1 MPLDQPAQPPRARI
15 ATLSQGI
22 RLLEQKCSA
31 QNAPNPTAQ
40 KHCVREKSA
49 PLFLPG
55 LEDFMRAMPNH
66 IARSSLFAPLARG
79 RKIQHKNTVLVSRRD
94 AVIKYSGEQL
104 DEAKSDVWLHAMHE
118 AIKHGPLGETIT
130 LNRAAFLRAIGRDT
144 GSTQYAWLHQAMLE
158 LSFGMI
164 TIEATK
170 AGVNKLQIG
179 RTRAL
184 HLIEGFDY
192 DDELEAYTYR
202 IDPRWGELYS
212 NREFALIH
220 WDKRLQIS
228 QGQDMA
234 KAIQRLVATS
244 ADIEQ
249 RYSLDWLKAKL
260 LYTSPTRKF
269 RGALLSALEE
279 LERLEII
286 ADARLEHST
295 KGKEQARWQ
304 KFVHRSKSH
313 RHSVPPV
320 SA

>member
-1 MPLDQPAQPPRARI
+1 MPLDPPAQAQRPRI

-22 RLLEQKCSA
+22 RMLEQKCSA
-31 QNAPNPTAQ
+31 QNAPKPPAQ
-40 KHCVREKSA
+40 KPCTPEKSA

-55 LEDFMRAMPNH
+55 LKDFMRAMPNH
-66 IARSSLFAPLARG
+66 IARSSLFAPVARG
-79 RKIQHKNTVLVSRRD
+79 RKIQHKGTLLVSRLD
-94 AVIKYSGEQL
+94 AVIKYWGNQL
-104 DEAKSDVWLHAMHE
+104 DESKADVWLHGMYE
-118 AIKHGPLGETIT
+118 AIKHGPLGETVTI
-130 LNRAAFLRAIGRDT
+130 NRAAFLRAIGRDT
-144 GSTQYAWLHQAMLE
+144 GSSQYAWLHQAMLE

-192 DDELEAYTYR
+192 NDELETYTYR

-212 NREFALIH
+212 NREFALID

-249 RYSLDWLKAKL
+249 RYALHWLKAKL
-260 LYTSPTRKF
+260 LYTSPIRKF
-269 RGALLSALEE
+269 RSALLSALEE

-286 ADARLEHST
+286 ADPRFEQST
-295 KGKEQARWQ
+295 KGKEQVRWQ
-304 KFVHRSKSH
+304 KLVHKSQK
-313 RHSVPPV
+313 S